1 MAFRI
6 VSIESPSE
14 LHVSNGQLLVE
25 QESRSVTI
33 PVNDTIMLIVG
44 GPNIRMTTMAQTLL
58 ADSNVVVLHL
68 GKNRHPAALTVPMVA
83 NARQTKVAYEQ
94 VGAISDLSDLI
105 WQRIVTQKI
114 ENQAR
119 ALAIL
124 GLGGAEEVWEFSRSV
139 LPGDVGMCDGA
150 AARAY
155 FSFLHPGL
163 NRRTDDPL
171 NSCLNYGYAIVRAA
185 NARAL
190 VTTGFIPC
198 FGLHHHSQL
207 NAFNLADD
215 MIEPHRPCV
224 DIMACEVLGPSNR
237 LSKEQ
242 RSRLRETVHMAVM
255 VEGRKISILEAVDA
269 AADSLHEAIRHNDP
283 GLLKLPV
290 VISPEL
296 VHLVRS

>member
-1 MAFRI
+1 MAFRV

-14 LHVSNGQLLVE
+14 LHVTNGQLLVE
-25 QESRSVTI
+25 QESRSATI
-33 PVNDTIMLIVG
+33 PVNDMVMLVVG
-44 GPNIRMTTMAQTLL
+44 GPSIRMSTMAQTLL
-58 ADSNVVVLHL
+58 ADSNVIILHL
-68 GKNRHPAALTVPMVA
+68 GKNHHPAAMTVPMVA
-83 NARQTKVAYEQ
+83 NARQTKVAYGQ
-94 VGAISDLSDLI
+94 VSASCELNALL

-124 GLGGAEEVWEFSRSV
+124 GLEGAEEVWEFSRNV
-139 LPGDVGMCDGA
+139 LPGDADNCEGA

-155 FSFLHPGL
+155 FSHLHPGL

-185 NARAL
+185 IARSL

-215 MIEPHRPCV
+215 MIEPYRPCV
-224 DIMACEVLGPSNR
+224 DLIACEVLGTSSR

-242 RSRLRETVHMAVM
+242 RSRLRQTVQLAVM
-255 VEGRKISILEAVDA
+255 LGGRKVSVLDAVEA
-269 AADSLHEAIRHNDP
+269 AADSLHQAFLHDDP
-283 GLLKLPV
+283 DLLELPV
-290 VISPEL
+290 VIAPEL
-296 VHLVRS
+296 VDLVRS

>member
-6 VSIESPSE
+6 VSIENPSE
-14 LHVSNGQLLVE
+14 LHVTNGQLLVE

-33 PVNDTIMLIVG
+33 PVNDMVMLVVS
-44 GPNIRMTTMAQTLL
+44 GPGIRMSTMAQSML
-58 ADSNVVVLHL
+58 ADNSVIILHL
-68 GKNRHPAALTVPMVA
+68 GKNHHPAALTVPMVA

-94 VGAISDLSDLI
+94 VGATRELNDLL

-119 ALAIL
+119 TLAIL
-124 GLGGAEEVWEFSRSV
+124 GLNGAEEVWEFSRGV
-139 LPGDVGMCDGA
+139 LPGDADGCEGA

-155 FSFLHPGL
+155 FSHLHPGL

-171 NSCLNYGYAIVRAA
+171 NSCLNYGYAIVRAVI
-185 NARAL
+185 ARAL

-215 MIEPHRPCV
+215 MIEPYRPCV
-224 DIMACEVLGPSNR
+224 DLIACEVLSTSNR

-242 RSRLRETVHMAVM
+242 RSRLRQAVQQAVM
-255 VEGRKISILEAVDA
+255 MGDRKLSVLEAVEKG
-269 AADSLHEAIRHNDP
+269 ADSLYKAIHHNDP
-283 GLLKLPV
+283 DLLELPV
-290 VISPEL
+290 VIAPEL
-296 VHLVRS
+296 VNLVRS